1 MTAKPG
7 PATMLDA
14 YSAILKRLATLSLWL
29 AGAGLVAMTALVAWQ
44 VFGRYVLNA
53 TPTWTEPSVLLL
65 MSWFILLGAAVGVRD
80 GQHLGFEI
88 GLHYAPG
95 PLRFLMQTITE
106 SVVIGF
112 GLAMFWYGWELAK
125 TTWAAA
131 TPMIGISQGWDYVPM
146 SGAGILIALFGV
158 EKLARLF
165 TGRPLVDAAAA
176 PSHGGA

>member
-1 MTAKPG
+1 
-7 PATMLDA
+7 MLDL
-14 YSAILKRLATLSLWL
+14 YSRLLRQLSRVALWL
-29 AGAGLVAMTALVAWQ
+29 AGLGLVTMTVLVAWQ

-80 GQHLGFEI
+80 GEHLGFEI
-88 GLHYAPG
+88 GVHYAPA
-95 PLRFLMQTITE
+95 PLRFAMQTITQI
-106 SVVIGF
+106 VIVSF
-112 GLAMFWYGWELAK
+112 GLAMFWFGWELAK

-146 SGAGILIALFGV
+146 SGAGILISLFGV

-165 TGRPLVDAAAA
+165 TGRPLVDEQRVSA
-176 PSHGGA
+176 GGA

>member
-1 MTAKPG
+1 
-7 PATMLDA
+7 MLDH
-14 YSAILKRLATLSLWL
+14 YSSILRRLSAIALWL
-29 AGAGLVAMTALVAWQ
+29 AGAGLVAMTVLVAWQ

-80 GQHLGFEI
+80 GEHLGFEI
-88 GLHYAPG
+88 GMHYAPP
-95 PLRFLMQTITE
+95 PLRFLMLLVTQL
-106 SVVIGF
+106 VIVGF
-112 GLAMFWYGWELAK
+112 GVAMFWYGWELAN

-146 SGAGILIALFGV
+146 SGAGILVTLFGI
-158 EKLARLF
+158 EKIWRLF
-165 TGRPLVDAAAA
+165 AGRPLVDVVA